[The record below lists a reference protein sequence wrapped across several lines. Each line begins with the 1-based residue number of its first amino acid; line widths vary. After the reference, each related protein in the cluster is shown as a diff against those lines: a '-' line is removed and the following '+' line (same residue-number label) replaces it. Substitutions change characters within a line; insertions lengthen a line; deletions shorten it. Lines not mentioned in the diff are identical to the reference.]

1 MTLLTSRRL
10 LGVPRKVWHMLQV
23 AGDQVAFY
31 GKTYGWTFRVLRR
44 YRIEVVRLI
53 AEVSLGTGALAM
65 IGGTAVIIAFVTG
78 FAGVEVG
85 LQGYKQLS
93 DVGMQAFAGFVS
105 AYVNTRE
112 VAPLIAGVGLVAT
125 VGAGFTAQLG
135 AMRISEEID
144 AMEVMA
150 VPSIPFLVTTRVIAG
165 FIAVIPLYSLALI
178 MSYAASRL
186 IVTGFNSQPSGAY
199 DHYFAT
205 FLIPQDVITSFVKA
219 LVMAVVVMSVCCYY
233 GFRASGGPAGV
244 GFAVGRAVRL
254 SLIAVMFVDLALSLA
269 LYGTA
274 DTLRISS

>member
-1 MTLLTSRRL
+1 MTLLTSKRML
-10 LGVPRKVWHMLQV
+10 QVPRQAWHMLQL
-23 AGDQVAFY
+23 AGDQVVFY

-44 YRIEVVRLI
+44 YRLEVMRLI
-53 AEVSLGTGALAM
+53 AEVSLGAGALAM
-65 IGGTAVIIAFVTG
+65 IGGTVVIVGFITG
-78 FAGVEVG
+78 FAGIEVG

-186 IVTGFNSQPSGAY
+186 VVTGLNSQPSGAY

-205 FLIPQDVITSFVKA
+205 FLIPQDVIISFIKA
-219 LVMAVVVMSVCCYY
+219 LAMAVVVMSICCYY
-233 GFRASGGPAGV
+233 GFRARGGPAGV

-254 SLIAVMFVDLALSLA
+254 SLIAVMFVDLGLSLA

-274 DTLRISS
+274 DTLRISA